1 MPDERSDCPHRA
13 EGVPLIRPPIVIDS
27 LGALLVFN
35 TRAQAEQCLAPLDVQ
50 GGKYV
55 GAYDRD
61 GRLLRVQVRTEE
73 RRILGLFRRVSQRT
87 EIVETEHIPTH
98 EATLRALLLRFIQ
111 PRHPADA
118 SERMDPLR
126 GLIRVQMPEDRASP
140 RKALEAGTAADGGA
154 D

>member
-1 MPDERSDCPHRA
+1 
-13 EGVPLIRPPIVIDS
+13 
-27 LGALLVFN
+27 VFN

-111 PRHPADA
+111 PRHQADG
-118 SERMDPLR
+118 SERKDPLR
-126 GLIRVQMPEDRASP
+126 GLIRVRMPGDRADP
-140 RKALEAGTAADGGA
+140 GKEVELGAG
-154 D
+154 